1 MTKIFINPGH
11 SLGCSPDAGCCYNGL
26 KEAAICAKLAEKVTN
41 LLNSQG
47 FSTQL
52 YQQQGANLTSNQQLN
67 NVPKVANASKA
78 DLFVSIHM
86 NGFTNPDAKGTETW
100 YSRGSI
106 VGEKVAT
113 AIHKELT
120 RAFDSYTLKDR
131 GCKIDERG
139 LCVLKST
146 IMPAILIEVGFIS
159 NAAEANFIKTHLDAI
174 AQRIVKG
181 ICAYYGKSFVEQ
193 QDTYPKSIKLTRIA
207 DNKYNCYI
215 DDMLKLSNNKLST
228 CLDWIKK
235 TYV

>member
-26 KEAAICAKLAEKVTN
+26 KEATICAELAEKVIN
-41 LLNSQG
+41 LLDLQD

-52 YQQQGANLTSNQQLN
+52 YQQQGAHLTSNQQLN
-67 NVPKVANASKA
+67 TVSKVANASKA

-86 NGFTNPDAKGTETW
+86 NGFANPEAKGIETW
-100 YSRGSI
+100 YSKGSVI
-106 VGEKVAT
+106 GEKVAT
-113 AIHKELT
+113 AVHKELT
-120 RAFDSYTLKDR
+120 KAFDSYTLKDR

-139 LCVLKST
+139 LCVLKYT

-159 NAAEANFIKTHLDAI
+159 NAEEANFIKTHLDEI

-181 ICAYYGKSFVEQ
+181 ICTYYGKTFVEQ
-193 QDTYPKSIKLTRIA
+193 QVTYPKFIKLTHTT
-207 DNKYNCYI
+207 DDKYDCYV
-215 DDMLKLSNNKLST
+215 DDKLKLSNNKLST

-235 TYV
+235 TYA

>member
-26 KEAAICAKLAEKVTN
+26 KEAAICVKLAEKVTN

-106 VGEKVAT
+106 IGEKVAT

-159 NAAEANFIKTHLDAI
+159 NAAEANFIKTHLDEI

-193 QDTYPKSIKLTRIA
+193 QNTYPKSIKLTCTA
-207 DNKYNCYI
+207 NDKYNCYI
-215 DDMLKLSNNKLST
+215 DDTLKLSNNKLST